1 MTDCSQQPDREPEE
15 TGQGWDLTDS
25 PLQPNNIVIEPATVL
40 RAGDDMTYS
49 MTSWPRGMALI
60 IDNED
65 FETLPPRRG
74 SHIDSDCLAR
84 SYSLSVH
91 NNKSCEVKLSSKK

>member
-1 MTDCSQQPDREPEE
+1 MTDCSQPAIDEDSKSKVE
-15 TGQGWDLTDS
+15 GFDLTDS
-25 PLQPNNIVIEPATVL
+25 PLQPSNIVIEPATVL

-84 SYSLSVH
+84 
-91 NNKSCEVKLSSKK
+91 